1 MSAQRTADE
10 HTVRF
15 VLCDEDQML
24 RSMVES
30 IVTRQGHEVVGVAD
44 TTAAGTSLVENAHP
58 DAVIVDASLGC
69 NTDFD
74 VLEAAVG
81 VGAQAIV
88 FSFTTDS
95 DRLDR
100 YATRPIVV
108 HKPDLTELEHA
119 VERLGIVGFASAAMT
134 DRRRRPQRAASGP
147 APSGLGDAQAFYES
161 INNAVEGDT
170 IVFVDLGDDAPPG
183 MSGEV
188 IAASVART
196 IRDTDR
202 LLACSSSVKV
212 FLSAGGEEGTASLMR
227 RLERDVQLPPGARV
241 RSVVVGSAE
250 SPMDAFDRLKRMDGS
265 C

>member
-1 MSAQRTADE
+1 MQEA
-10 HTVRF
+10 VRF

-44 TTAAGTSLVENAHP
+44 STAAGTSLVENARP
-58 DAVIVDASLGC
+58 DAVVVDASLGC

-88 FSFTTDS
+88 FSFTTDA

-108 HKPDLTELEHA
+108 HKPDLTELERA
-119 VERLGIVGFASAAMT
+119 VERLGIVGFAGEAT
-134 DRRRRPQRAASGP
+134 VDRRRRPQRAASGP
-147 APSGLGDAQAFYES
+147 APTGLGDAQAFYDS
-161 INNAVEGDT
+161 INNAVGGDT
-170 IVFVDLGDDAPPG
+170 IVFVDLGDDAPAG
-183 MSGEV
+183 MSGEAV
-188 IAASVART
+188 AAGVART

-202 LLACSSSVKV
+202 LLACTSSVKV
-212 FLSAGGEEGTASLMR
+212 FLSGGGDEGTASLLR
-227 RLERDVQLPPGARV
+227 RLERAVQLPPGTRV
-241 RSVVVGSAE
+241 RSVVLGADE
-250 SPMDAFDRLKRMDGS
+250 SPMDAFDRLKRMEEAAS
-265 C
+265 F